1 MKRLYVLIDQKLDAV
16 YGCVQGGHAVAQWLL
31 EHPKQDWNNNY
42 LIYLYADLDK
52 WKVRLDLVNKDYS
65 SFYEPDLG
73 NQLTA
78 IALQDDGRMFKKL
91 KISKRMIYKRDYY
104 VSIGDE
110 QVIITK
116 NAIMPYNVME
126 PRNKYF
132 YKVGDKVLTPFGI
145 QTIKDII
152 KDYSSQPGHEWII
165 LVEENGNQYK
175 PCELI
180 GIVVKEL
187 TLEQWNQIIE

>member
-42 LIYLYADLDK
+42 LIYLYADL
-52 WKVRLDLVNKDYS
+52 VNKDYS

-91 KISKRMIYKRDYY
+91 K
-104 VSIGDE
+104 
-110 QVIITK
+110 
-116 NAIMPYNVME
+116 
-126 PRNKYF
+126 
-132 YKVGDKVLTPFGI
+132 
-145 QTIKDII
+145 
-152 KDYSSQPGHEWII
+152 
-165 LVEENGNQYK
+165 LVRE
-175 PCELI
+175 
-180 GIVVKEL
+180 
-187 TLEQWNQIIE
+187 